1 MYRRV
6 FQNRKVA
13 LAFAGMTL
21 FSAISMIGTKEEGGT
36 LTRTVDLLE
45 ARRGNPA
52 SDGQPGAEAQR
63 SGDARPVHP
72 PVFGDYDPAEVDP
85 PEMPSPARQD
95 AQRVGTGASPE

>member
-1 MYRRV
+1 MYLRV

-13 LAFAGMTL
+13 LVFAGMTL

-36 LTRTVDLLE
+36 LTKAVDLIE
-45 ARRGNPA
+45 ARRGTLA
-52 SDGQPGAEAQR
+52 GDAQPGAEAQR
-63 SGDARPVHP
+63 SGGARPVHP

-85 PEMPSPARQD
+85 PEMPSPTRQD